1 MNLMGFLWFFKGK
14 REESTAVDQ
23 AKAKEDA
30 KVQNEGPGSVCF
42 YGWAHFKCL
51 FPHVDPL

>member
-1 MNLMGFLWFFKGK
+1 MLLNLRDVVKYMNLMGFLWFFEGK

-42 YGWAHFKCL
+42 YG
-51 FPHVDPL
+51 

>member
-30 KVQNEGPGSVCF
+30 KVQNEVSVF
-42 YGWAHFKCL
+42 MVEHILNVY
-51 FPHVDPL
+51 FPT